1 MKFQITLTDEQAKE
15 LYTRKYRNKIAEHMR
30 KQLAIAFENKEKA
43 GWKPFEK
50 SEWRM
55 AFISEFDTVDFER
68 VSIVLSSYFDK
79 FYTPDVAANALMQR
93 IIVGY
98 VNNEDLDDMNTID
111 INKTFE

>member
-15 LYTRKYRNKIAEHMR
+15 LYTKYRNKQIAEHMR

-43 GWKPFEK
+43 GWKPLEK
-50 SEWRM
+50 SQWRM
-55 AFISEFDTVDFER
+55 AFISESDTVDFER

-79 FYTPDVAANALMQR
+79 FYTPDVAVNELMQR

-98 VNNEDLDDMNTID
+98 VNGENLYGMNTID
-111 INKTFE
+111 MNKTFE